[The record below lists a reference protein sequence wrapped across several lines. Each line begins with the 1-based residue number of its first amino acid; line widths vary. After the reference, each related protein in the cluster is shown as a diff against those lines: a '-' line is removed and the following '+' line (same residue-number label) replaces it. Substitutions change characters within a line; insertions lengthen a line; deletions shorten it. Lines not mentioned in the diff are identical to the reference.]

1 MLTISL
7 RQSSDADDIT
17 VMVEEEQRI
26 LDTINVLATTGLLLS
41 GECHIVQSYR
51 TKQRIP
57 VESTYKEVHIYNGDI
72 LMLL

>member
-17 VMVEEEQRI
+17 VMVNDEQRI
-26 LDTINVLATTGLLLS
+26 LDTINVLVAAGLLLS
-41 GECHIVQSYR
+41 GEYHIVQSYR
-51 TKQRIP
+51 TKQRIS

-72 LMLL
+72 LMFV

>member
-7 RQSSDADDIT
+7 KQSSDADDIT
-17 VMVEEEQRI
+17 VTVEEEQRI
-26 LDTINVLATTGLLLS
+26 LDTINVLETAGLLLS
-41 GECHIVQSYR
+41 ADYHMVQSYR

-57 VESTYKEVHIYNGDI
+57 VNSTYREGHIYNGDI